1 MSKVQSIGILFSLF
15 LAGMVGS
22 ILLSETAF
30 APVLQP
36 AAAQTPAP
44 QPPDEAQQLFLE
56 GLDLAN
62 NPTPADWQRAIEKLQ
77 AARQLWQDNP
87 QKEAIALGWLG
98 QTYTQ
103 LGQLDEALASH
114 QKRLE
119 LSLQQPDRASQA
131 LAFTSVAKV
140 YTQLGQY
147 QAAIAA
153 CQQALSRWSSS
164 GTPSSQIQTLLTL
177 GSIFA
182 QLGDPQE
189 ALSTYDQAL
198 SLAQTVDSI
207 PPQLQAGIFNNQGR
221 AYSDTGNLEAAAAA
235 YAQALQTVQQVSP
248 ELRQAAPDAALALR
262 QAEGR
267 AFNNIGFTYAKQQQY
282 TQAIAQYEQALP
294 IWQEL
299 NDKRGEAST
308 LTNLGV
314 AYAGLGDSTRAI
326 DYYNRAIPLRQTSY
340 DKRGEATTLYQL
352 ARVERDRGEF
362 ATART
367 HIEAA
372 IAIVESLREQ
382 VSSEALRR
390 SFFASVQDLYELY
403 IDLLMQQHQLQPNAG
418 YDITAFEASERSRA
432 RTLLELLNTSGTD
445 ISEGVDPQLRAQE
458 RDLQQQINAL
468 AEQQAKASGEEQSK
482 ALETELQDLFRQ
494 LDLVQG
500 QIRATSPRYAD
511 LTQPQ
516 PLSLSQ
522 IQKRVLKKD
531 TIILAYALGETR
543 SYLWAITKE
552 EITSYELPPRSQ
564 IDDVVKELRG
574 TFTSVR
580 KRNDPVAVETVIRTV
595 SDLVLAPVAD
605 RLHQQHVAIVGDGSL
620 NYLPF
625 AALSLP
631 GTEYTPLIAEHEVVS
646 LPSASTIA
654 ILRQQ
659 ERLERPTKVL
669 ATIAD
674 PVFKPDDARLQDVLD
689 PPDEPIAS
697 AVNNPLLVAS
707 AREIGLS
714 IPPNRLPGTLKE
726 AQEIAALIPPEQ
738 QMQALGFDANR
749 QVVLSGELSQY
760 RILHFATHGFL
771 NSTHP
776 ALSGIV
782 LSLIDREGQPQEGFM
797 RLQDVYNLRLG
808 ADLVVL
814 SACQTGL
821 GQEVKGEGVI
831 GLTRGFMYAGV
842 PRVIVSFWSVDDRGT
857 AALMSRFY
865 QELLQEELSP
875 AAALR
880 QAQLA
885 LLQQEEFKSPYYWA
899 AFGLQGEWQ

>member
-1 MSKVQSIGILFSLF
+1 MLLF
-15 LAGMVGS
+15 LPAVGIAGS
-22 ILLSETAF
+22 ILLPEATF
-30 APVLQP
+30 LPVQQT
-36 AAAQTPAP
+36 AAAQTSTP
-44 QPPDEAQQLFLE
+44 QPSDEAQKLLLE

-62 NPTPADWQRAIEKLQ
+62 NPTPADWRQAVDKLQ

-87 QKEAIALGWLG
+87 EKEAIVLGWLG
-98 QTYTQ
+98 QTYLQ
-103 LGQLDEALASH
+103 LGQLDEALASY
-114 QKRLE
+114 QQRLQ
-119 LSLQQPDRASQA
+119 LSLQLPDPSSQA

-140 YTQLGQY
+140 QAQLGQY
-147 QAAIAA
+147 QAAIEA
-153 CQQALSRWSSS
+153 CQQALSRWSSLES
-164 GTPSSQIQTLLTL
+164 PTSEVQTLLTL

-189 ALSTYDQAL
+189 ALSTYDRAL
-198 SLAQTVDSI
+198 NVAQTADSI
-207 PPQLQAGIFNNQGR
+207 PPQFQAGIFNNQGR
-221 AYSDTGNLEAAAAA
+221 AYSDTGKLEAAAAA
-235 YAQALQTVQQVSP
+235 YTQALQTVQQVSP
-248 ELRQAAPDAALALR
+248 EMRQAAPDAALALR

-267 AFNNIGFTYAKQQQY
+267 AFNNIGFIHAKQQQY
-282 TQAIAQYEQALP
+282 AQAIAQYEKALP

-299 NDKRGEAST
+299 GDKRGEAST

-314 AYAGLGDSTRAI
+314 ASAGLGDSTRAI
-326 DYYNRAIPLRQTSY
+326 DYYNRALPLRQASR
-340 DKRGEATTLYQL
+340 DRRGEATTLYQM
-352 ARVERDRGEF
+352 ARLERDRGDF
-362 ATART
+362 TAART

-372 IAIVESLREQ
+372 IEIVESLRTQ

-390 SFFASVQDLYELY
+390 SFFASVQELYEFY

-418 YDITAFEASERSRA
+418 YDIKAFEASERSRA
-432 RTLLELLNTSGTD
+432 RSLLELLATASVD
-445 ISEGVDPQLRAQE
+445 ISQGVDPQLRAQE
-458 RDLQQQINAL
+458 RDLQQQINGL
-468 AEQQAKASGEEQSK
+468 AEQQAKANDSEEVAK
-482 ALETELQDLFRQ
+482 ALEVELQTLFGQ

-500 QIRATSPRYAD
+500 QIRATSPRYAE
-511 LTQPQ
+511 LTQPE
-516 PLSLSQ
+516 PLSLSE

-531 TIILAYALGETR
+531 TIVLAYALGETR

-552 EITSYELPPRSQ
+552 EMTSYELPSRSD
-564 IDDVVKELRG
+564 INKAVKDLRG
-574 TFTSVR
+574 TVTSAR
-580 KRNDPVAVETVIRTV
+580 QRNDMTAIEAAIRAV
-595 SDLVLAPVAD
+595 SDRVLAPVAD
-605 RLHQQHVAIVGDGSL
+605 RLVQKHVAIVGDGIL

-625 AALSLP
+625 AVLSLP
-631 GTEYTPLIAEHEVVS
+631 GTEYTPLIVDREVVS

-654 ILRQQ
+654 LLRQQ
-659 ERLERPTKVL
+659 EKSDRPTKVL

-674 PVFKPDDARLQDVLD
+674 PVFKSDDARLQDVL
-689 PPDEPIAS
+689 EPS
-697 AVNNPLLVAS
+697 ATPVANTANNPLLVAS
-707 AREIGLS
+707 AREIGLN

-821 GQEVKGEGVI
+821 GEEVKGEGVI

-842 PRVIVSFWSVDDRGT
+842 PRAIVSFWSVDDRGT

-865 QELLQEELSP
+865 QQLLQEKLSP

-880 QAQLA
+880 QAQLS
-885 LLQQEEFKSPYYWA
+885 LWQQDEFKSPYYWA
-899 AFGLQGEWQ
+899 AFGLQGEWQD